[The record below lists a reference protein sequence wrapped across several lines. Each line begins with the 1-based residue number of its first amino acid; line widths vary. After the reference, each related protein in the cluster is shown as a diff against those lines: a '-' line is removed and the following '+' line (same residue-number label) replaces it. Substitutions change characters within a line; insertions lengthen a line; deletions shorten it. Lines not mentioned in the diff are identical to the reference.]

1 MSMSGFGLSK
11 LVMSFVPLQ
20 DFTNNS
26 DIKWNVSEEEIE
38 KQLYK
43 KYRLT
48 QDEINFIESNVKE
61 MS

>member
-1 MSMSGFGLSK
+1 MG
-11 LVMSFVPLQ
+11 FVPLQ

-43 KYRLT
+43 KYKLT